1 LDTGGSSSA
10 NGGAGGAYGGGGGG
24 SSLQS
29 GSQDFGYGAG
39 RGGDFGGGGG
49 SPGLSGPNPIAGA
62 GGFGGGG
69 GGGGTADSFS
79 MYVPGGAG
87 GFGGGSGGSGTFT
100 VPTGPFGGQGGHIIG
115 GGGGGGGG
123 AALGGAIFVRATN
136 GASLTFVDISAD
148 AGSLTAGAGGTG
160 LPVNPANGD
169 QASQAGQTAGSAMF
183 LFGGDYIFT
192 VNQPRCTIAGDI
204 SGWSGAPVTLNKNG
218 SGTLVLSAYN
228 SYPAPTLVSAGTL
241 QVDGAISGSVTV
253 NSAATLSGLGTVG
266 GTTLN
271 AGATISPGLS
281 LGIGVINALSNVVWV
296 GAGNYNWDLYDALAA
311 PGTGGDLLHI
321 NGVLDLSNAS
331 GFNINVAS
339 SPVGRPPSNFSNP
352 VSYSWT
358 LVQTTDGI
366 LGFNPTNFIINLN
379 PTNGTAGFV
388 NPYGT
393 GSFTL
398 SVVGNNL
405 VLTFQ
410 PSPPSVTTLAA
421 DQLGNTTSTLHA
433 TVNPNGTP
441 TLAWFQYGLDTNYG
455 TFTATNALGASTN
468 SVALGQAISGLQ
480 PGTLYHFR
488 AVATNGIGLTAG
500 SDVTFTLTSS
510 TPPILTGATMLP
522 NGAFQ
527 FSFTNQGASFIV
539 LSATNISLPLS
550 DWTVMGVPS
559 NVAPGVFQFTT
570 PLATNDAQRFFRVRS
585 P

>member
-1 LDTGGSSSA
+1 
-10 NGGAGGAYGGGGGG
+10 
-24 SSLQS
+24 
-29 GSQDFGYGAG
+29 
-39 RGGDFGGGGG
+39 
-49 SPGLSGPNPIAGA
+49 
-62 GGFGGGG
+62 
-69 GGGGTADSFS
+69 
-79 MYVPGGAG
+79 
-87 GFGGGSGGSGTFT
+87 
-100 VPTGPFGGQGGHIIG
+100 
-115 GGGGGGGG
+115 
-123 AALGGAIFVRATN
+123 
-136 GASLTFVDISAD
+136 
-148 AGSLTAGAGGTG
+148 
-160 LPVNPANGD
+160 
-169 QASQAGQTAGSAMF
+169 
-183 LFGGDYIFT
+183 
-192 VNQPRCTIAGDI
+192 
-204 SGWSGAPVTLNKNG
+204 
-218 SGTLVLSAYN
+218 VLSAYN